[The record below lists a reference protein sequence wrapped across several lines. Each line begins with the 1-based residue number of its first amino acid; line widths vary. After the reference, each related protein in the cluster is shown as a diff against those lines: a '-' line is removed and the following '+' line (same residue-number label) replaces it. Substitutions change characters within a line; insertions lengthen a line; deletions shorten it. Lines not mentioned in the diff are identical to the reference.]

1 MATIQKQLTLKESL
15 GTKVPGILATA
26 PVATYTATEISTLLA
41 GTSPVPEG
49 IRFHFEK
56 ASGDITVGLIAV
68 SLGVVS
74 VPSASGG
81 TEIHNLELTSAT
93 KKYLRRGSSTAD
105 LTAQE
110 YLTQFPGQQVKAVS
124 RDGITNA
131 CVFFSRTDLREILN
145 QEGIGRIAFFPATI
159 ERTFTALPETYATL
173 VAVGLNSAGT
183 AQGVQIRSELP
194 CPPHCGD
201 DYPPE

>member
-15 GTKVPGILATA
+15 GTKVPAFVQAT
-26 PVATYTATEISTLLA
+26 PVARYTASEINTLLA

-49 IRFHFEK
+49 IRLHFEK
-56 ASGDITVGLIAV
+56 APGNSTVGLIAV

-74 VPSASGG
+74 VPSLSGG
-81 TEIHNLELTSAT
+81 TELHNLELTSAT
-93 KKYLRRGSSTAD
+93 KKYLRRGGNTAD

-110 YLTQFPGQQVKAVS
+110 YRAQFPGQQIKATS

-145 QEGIGRIAFFPATI
+145 QEGITGVVFFSTTI
-159 ERTFTALPETYATL
+159 ERTFTSLAETFDSL
-173 VAVGLNSAGT
+173 VAVGFSGSGT
-183 AQGVQIRSELP
+183 TQGIQIRSELP